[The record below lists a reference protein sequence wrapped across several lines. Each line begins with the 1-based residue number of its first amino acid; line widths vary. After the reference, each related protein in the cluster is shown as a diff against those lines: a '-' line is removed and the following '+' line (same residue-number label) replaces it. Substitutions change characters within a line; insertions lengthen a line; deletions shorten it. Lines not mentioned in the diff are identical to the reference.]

1 MMTLHSYFNDLFKES
16 VIVLMFLNC
25 HSIEIIFKSDTITTI
40 DIGRCSLLQPQDCMF
55 MSASSSS
62 SSVFPLFF
70 GSVLTLLYKKY

>member
-16 VIVLMFLNC
+16 VIVLMFLNR

-40 DIGRCSLLQPQDCMF
+40 DIGRCSMLQPQDCRF
-55 MSASSSS
+55 RSASSS